1 MNQAKIT
8 LAIAAVI
15 AAAALTTAAFTVPQQ
30 VMAYKH
36 NHHNNHNDIKVD
48 QQINQANFC
57 DNGAA
62 CINDA
67 QNNFGPQQV
76 QLALPVMS

>member
-1 MNQAKIT
+1 MKHTKIT
-8 LAIAAVI
+8 LAIAAII
-15 AAAALTTAAFTVPQQ
+15 AAAALATTAFTVPQQ

-57 DNGAA
+57 ANRSA

-76 QLALPVMS
+76 QLAPPVM